1 MYTINGKEYV
11 YFLKGKFVKIKEKN
25 TLSSTPILVDPTDT
39 IEGGVMMDITRVPNF
54 DGITKESHDLPIPEA
69 LEEALVMYVKG
80 QLSEDLQTREYYLQ
94 SFNKKVSRFDST
106 RAGGARIAKGSW
118 VLR

>member
-1 MYTINGKEYV
+1 MKGLDGLIIAVAHDEYKKIDRNV
-11 YFLKGKFVKIKEKN
+11 WLKIIKSN
-25 TLSSTPILVDPTDT
+25 
-39 IEGGVMMDITRVPNF
+39 GVMMDITRVPNF
-54 DGITKESHDLPIPEA
+54 DGISSEASDLPIPEA

-94 SFNKKVSRFDST
+94 SFKKKVARFDST
-106 RAGGARIAKGSW
+106 RSGGARIVKGSW